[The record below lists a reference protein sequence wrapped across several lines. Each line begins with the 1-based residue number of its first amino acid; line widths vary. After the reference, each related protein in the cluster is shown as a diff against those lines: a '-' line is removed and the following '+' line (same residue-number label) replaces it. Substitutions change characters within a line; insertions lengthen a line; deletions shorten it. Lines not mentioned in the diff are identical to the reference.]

1 MPSPQKK
8 YTTLVSNT
16 LLFAISNFSSK
27 LLSFFIRPYL
37 SYARKRMRRQS
48 RFDLKNDYRG
58 KLRPT

>member
-27 LLSFFIRPYL
+27 LLSFFTSLYFFTSITP
-37 SYARKRMRRQS
+37 
-48 RFDLKNDYRG
+48 F
-58 KLRPT
+58 TI